1 MSTAGEEILKS
12 FDLLPEREK
21 HEVAKQILQRSLKW
35 RSAPLTD
42 EELTLSA
49 EELFLELDRRESDGQ
64 SRTG

>member
-21 HEVAKQILQRSLKW
+21 HEVAKQILQRSPKW
-35 RSAPLTD
+35 RSVPLTD